1 MKGVNTMKKSRVYE
15 LRRPGGDTRYYTF
28 VDIMARL
35 GFKFRS
41 DMNHHS
47 LTQPI
52 RYTIA
57 LTKRRAK
64 QLKGFIIAYN
74 ESNTTD
80 FELHRC

>member
-1 MKGVNTMKKSRVYE
+1 MEKSRVYE
-15 LRRPGGDTRYYTF
+15 LKRAGGNTRYYSF

-35 GFKFRS
+35 GFRFRV
-41 DMNHHS
+41 DMYNRRP
-47 LTQPI
+47 TEPF

-57 LTKRRAK
+57 LTKRRFK
-64 QLKGFIIAYN
+64 QLKVFIIAYN